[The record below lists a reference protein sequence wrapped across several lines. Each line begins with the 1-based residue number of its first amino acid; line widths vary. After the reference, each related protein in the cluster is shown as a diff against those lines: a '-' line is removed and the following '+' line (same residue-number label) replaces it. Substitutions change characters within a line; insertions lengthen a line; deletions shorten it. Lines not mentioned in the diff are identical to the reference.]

1 MWLQTSDALNNQTF
15 LPLQELTPSSDSN
28 LMRSVMNL
36 FDTFMD
42 DFYDEKYMQ
51 GISDLDERAQLE
63 VSTHFI

>member
-1 MWLQTSDALNNQTF
+1 
-15 LPLQELTPSSDSN
+15 
-28 LMRSVMNL
+28 MNL

-63 VSTHFI
+63 VSTQFPHSSFYILSSWRPGFCDMPGQLAYS

>member
-1 MWLQTSDALNNQTF
+1 MLS
-15 LPLQELTPSSDSN
+15 
-28 LMRSVMNL
+28 MMNL

-63 VSTHFI
+63 VSTPFIS

>member
-1 MWLQTSDALNNQTF
+1 
-15 LPLQELTPSSDSN
+15 
-28 LMRSVMNL
+28 MRSVMNL

-63 VSTHFI
+63 VSTQFSQAVFIYYHHGGLGFVTCLAN